1 MYHDICFLLTEL
13 QQPMETYSS
22 NTASSGPGDCSR
34 ICTLEMDGQ
43 SHQSLKLTSTGDDV
57 RMSVPVLG
65 SEPCTIRVLAVGGGG
80 RGDGGGGG
88 SGYIQYQNITLPP
101 GINILDVT
109 VGYERQPSIVI
120 VNDNMTISAE
130 CGEDANGQDGGDGY
144 SGGGDYGQYYGG
156 SDGSQGQG
164 DQGGYGSGTGED
176 IGEFMM
182 SSWTLSPGAGG
193 KFYEEIFGDNHYGG
207 GGGGV
212 TVYGEGPY
220 ASEYQG
226 QGYGGGGSGYSYT
239 NGLQGVVLLE
249 TESG

>member
-1 MYHDICFLLTEL
+1 
-13 QQPMETYSS
+13 
-22 NTASSGPGDCSR
+22 
-34 ICTLEMDGQ
+34 
-43 SHQSLKLTSTGDDV
+43 
-57 RMSVPVLG
+57 
-65 SEPCTIRVLAVGGGG
+65 
-80 RGDGGGGG
+80 
-88 SGYIQYQNITLPP
+88 
-101 GINILDVT
+101 
-109 VGYERQPSIVI
+109 
-120 VNDNMTISAE
+120 
-130 CGEDANGQDGGDGY
+130 
-144 SGGGDYGQYYGG
+144 
-156 SDGSQGQG
+156 
-164 DQGGYGSGTGED
+164 
-176 IGEFMM
+176 MM

>member
-1 MYHDICFLLTEL
+1 MVG
-13 QQPMETYSS
+13 MGVM
-22 NTASSGPGDCSR
+22 A
-34 ICTLEMDGQ
+34 TLEEVIMD
-43 SHQSLKLTSTGDDV
+43 STMAALMAV
-57 RMSVPVLG
+57 RAR
-65 SEPCTIRVLAVGGGG
+65 ETR
-80 RGDGGGGG
+80 
-88 SGYIQYQNITLPP
+88 
-101 GINILDVT
+101 
-109 VGYERQPSIVI
+109 
-120 VNDNMTISAE
+120 
-130 CGEDANGQDGGDGY
+130 
-144 SGGGDYGQYYGG
+144 
-156 SDGSQGQG
+156 
-164 DQGGYGSGTGED
+164 GGYGSGTGED